1 MYAIKQISRL
11 QLLVLAFALMNAS
24 QSFYNNLVA
33 PNLRRPQIDLTQTN
47 NLFST
52 VATSV
57 AKDKAAIV
65 NFIDYVKSTTN
76 KPVVIK

>member
-11 QLLVLAFALMNAS
+11 QLIVLAFALMNAS

-47 NLFST
+47 HLFSK
-52 VATSV
+52 VATSITH
-57 AKDKAAIV
+57 DKAAIR
-65 NFIDYVKSTTN
+65 NFIDYVKSTN
-76 KPVVIK
+76 SRSH